1 MSILLKMSALL
12 GLSFITFV
20 GLRLSL
26 GSIANFISLFAA
38 VIILLIGAVIM
49 IFKAKNHNNDFTV
62 PRPGQLSG
70 FRRAYNNYD
79 FLGGDISFTED
90 LNSTASAHPA
100 QTMDRIS
107 ALLMFT
113 NRNATFNEQQIC
125 LIASGWAQLML
136 ESCKD
141 GHYPG
146 YGSRYKDSNLRHEI
160 LIGAVYNGMYRALQ
174 ENYSPN
180 YDVDCLL
187 AETSLHRYIMLI
199 FDTFI
204 DDPDNFG
211 RIGANCTATLQK
223 LRKFFKSHG

>member
-12 GLSFITFV
+12 GLSLITFI

-38 VIILLIGAVIM
+38 VIILLIGAVIL
-49 IFKAKNHNNDFTV
+49 ILKAKSQTNDFDV
-62 PRPGQLSG
+62 PRPGQLSAY
-70 FRRAYNNYD
+70 RKAYNNYD
-79 FLGGDISFTED
+79 FLSGDLGYTED
-90 LNSTASAHPA
+90 FNASASAHPA

-113 NRNATFNEQQIC
+113 NRNATFNEKQIC
-125 LIASGWAQLML
+125 MIASGWAQLML
-136 ESCKD
+136 EACKE

-146 YGSRYKDSNLRHEI
+146 YGSRYKPNSLPHEI
-160 LIGAVYNGMYRALQ
+160 LTGAVYNGMYRALQ
-174 ENYSPN
+174 VNYSPN

-204 DDPDNFG
+204 NDPDNFG
-211 RIGANCTATLQK
+211 HIGNNCTATLQK